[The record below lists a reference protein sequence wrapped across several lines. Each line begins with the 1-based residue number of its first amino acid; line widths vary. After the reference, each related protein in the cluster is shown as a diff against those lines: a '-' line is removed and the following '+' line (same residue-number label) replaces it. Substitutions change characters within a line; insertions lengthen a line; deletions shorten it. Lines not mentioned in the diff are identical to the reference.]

1 MAVFGLSLWEQCLD
15 IAAKAGV
22 AGLALGLSAVV
33 VGGAVELASAYAE
46 GQELEKA
53 AKKAARAQ
61 RRAAKQQRYAA
72 AAAGQQPRRA
82 HV

>member
-15 IAAKAGV
+15 VAAKAGA
-22 AGLALGLSAVV
+22 AGLALAASAILVD
-33 VGGAVELASAYAE
+33 GIVELVDAHLE
-46 GQELEKA
+46 GKALEKA

-72 AAAGQQPRRA
+72 AAARRA

>member
-15 IAAKAGV
+15 VAAKAGV
-22 AGLALGLSAVV
+22 AGLALAASAILVD
-33 VGGAVELASAYAE
+33 GIVELVDAHLE
-46 GQELEKA
+46 GKALEKA

-72 AAAGQQPRRA
+72 ATARRA

>member
-15 IAAKAGV
+15 VAAKAGA
-22 AGLALGLSAVV
+22 AGLALAASAILVD
-33 VGGAVELASAYAE
+33 GIVELVDAHLE
-46 GQELEKA
+46 GKALEKA

-61 RRAAKQQRYAA
+61 KKDARAQRYAA
-72 AAAGQQPRRA
+72 ASGHRARA